1 MGPPLGS
8 PENPLSSRQL
18 EMKFADCARNAVRP
32 LYDDTVRAAAHTI
45 LHLDDLGDVSELLQH
60 FV

>member
-1 MGPPLGS
+1 
-8 PENPLSSRQL
+8 
-18 EMKFADCARNAVRP
+18 MKFADCARNAMRP
-32 LYDDTVRAAAHTI
+32 LYDYTVRAAAHTI

>member
-18 EMKFADCARNAVRP
+18 EMKFADCARNAMRP
-32 LYDDTVRAAAHTI
+32 LYDYTVRAAAHTI